1 MYRLF
6 ALPPSVS
13 NASAPG
19 LLGGWANGLIAF
31 VGVDF
36 AFPRHRLYVFVCVCA
51 CQRKTMASS
60 TACRCKGMFTATCH
74 KLPSKAIDS
83 QRNALSEASAGTW
96 QTTPFLSVF
105 LSIYPRFLTYQE
117 HPRTTSLYD
126 CIALFTYTHTHAR
139 AYPHACIRT
148 RIGIDAES
156 YTYFPTCRQKSEHRS
171 LSLANEMASRQK
183 AKYLR
188 IERV

>member
-1 MYRLF
+1 MS
-6 ALPPSVS
+6 ALTLHSHDIVCMCLS
-13 NASAPG
+13 
-19 LLGGWANGLIAF
+19 
-31 VGVDF
+31 
-36 AFPRHRLYVFVCVCA
+36 VCVLVNERQWHRVLRAAARA
-51 CQRKTMASS
+51 CSPQLATASQKY
-60 TACRCKGMFTATCH
+60 AMLVE
-74 KLPSKAIDS
+74 LPSKAIDS

-139 AYPHACIRT
+139 IPTCMHTYTHILCA